1 MKKLLSIIT
10 VLLLGIL
17 LVSCKEKEVTI
28 NFDSNGGNKINSAL
42 IKNVNELDV
51 SLFETPS
58 KEGYKFIYWSV
69 DGKNLSDVNIVDY
82 IKDNNNIT
90 LKANYKELTKTE
102 YLIDKISNI
111 DYSNL
116 LNENIEFNLNL
127 SEDEIIIDESI
138 TNDSEQ
144 PSLKINNLKLD
155 VRFKSNFKT
164 YEDSTFLFEFNLS
177 TKEIETDMFGFF
189 SPLLFEVGAKQSFYL
204 KEGNIYSSFNGNY
217 KDASGEVKPLSEFV
231 DFFDILVLPNFPI
244 DIQDIIKDNY
254 DLVDNYKEVKLNAF
268 TKEIYDELKETIISL
283 DSLIETIITIDLITN
298 SNLEFDVNKDNLS
311 FKLNNDEIIKD
322 LNINVLL
329 NDNKIKKI
337 DAYVNFKEYLNNEI
351 SFSLNINQKTF
362 KLEALE
368 GYEEV
373 DELRLDRFLS

>member
-1 MKKLLSIIT
+1 
-10 VLLLGIL
+10 
-17 LVSCKEKEVTI
+17 
-28 NFDSNGGNKINSAL
+28 
-42 IKNVNELDV
+42 
-51 SLFETPS
+51 
-58 KEGYKFIYWSV
+58 
-69 DGKNLSDVNIVDY
+69 
-82 IKDNNNIT
+82 
-90 LKANYKELTKTE
+90 
-102 YLIDKISNI
+102 
-111 DYSNL
+111 
-116 LNENIEFNLNL
+116 
-127 SEDEIIIDESI
+127 
-138 TNDSEQ
+138 
-144 PSLKINNLKLD
+144 
-155 VRFKSNFKT
+155 
-164 YEDSTFLFEFNLS
+164 
-177 TKEIETDMFGFF
+177 MFGFF